1 MFWHEKIVEDI
12 INRAILEDVGMGDVT
27 SENLISPSH
36 TSEGYIL
43 AKEDGVLAGLKVA
56 QMVFSKIDESLEFK
70 GIIEDGQEMKKG
82 DRIAKVIGPTLSILK
97 GERVAL
103 NFLQRMSAIATKTR
117 KYVNLVKD
125 LGVRVTDTRK
135 TTPNLRIL
143 EKYAVTVGGGSNHRM
158 GLYDA
163 VMIKDNHIAAA
174 GSIVEAVKK
183 VRASIPHTMKIEVE
197 VENFEEVEEAVS
209 SGADIIMLDNM
220 GVELMKKCVEYI
232 NGRAIVEASG
242 GVTEKNIR
250 EVAGTG
256 VDVIS
261 VGALTTK
268 IDSLDISLEIENS
281 DL

>member
-1 MFWHEKIVEDI
+1 MFWNEKIVEDI

-27 SENLISPSH
+27 SENLISSSH

-56 QMVFSKIDESLEFK
+56 KMVFSKMDESIEFK
-70 GIIEDGQEMKKG
+70 SIIEDGQEMKKG
-82 DRIAKVIGPTLSILK
+82 DRIAKINGPTLSILK

-163 VMIKDNHIAAA
+163 VMIKDNHIAVV

-183 VRASIPHTMKIEVE
+183 VRASIPHTVKIEIE
-197 VENFEEVEEAVS
+197 TENFEEVKEAVS
-209 SGADIIMLDNM
+209 AGADIIMLDNM
-220 GVELMKKCVEYI
+220 NIELMKKSVEYI

-242 GVTEKNIR
+242 GITERNIR
-250 EVAGTG
+250 EVAKTG

-268 IDSLDISLEIENS
+268 IDSLDISLEIVG
-281 DL
+281 